1 MNKRLQNKLEKEIRV
16 IPDFPIKGISS
27 INFDCRYSFFKKR
40 MDKIFN
46 ISTKEYFR
54 LTKFKKNYDLGVNQ
68 KNQSIERIL
77 KIINNYTKK
86 NWDLS
91 RGLKI

>member
-1 MNKRLQNKLEKEIRV
+1 MKKKILACNFTSNKIY
-16 IPDFPIKGISS
+16 DFPIKGISS

-54 LTKFKKNYDLGVNQ
+54 LTKFKKKYDLGVNQ